1 MKISYKNTHNFP
13 KEELERLFLSVD
25 WSSGRYPEKLVEAM
39 RNYETVFS
47 AWDGERLVGLI
58 SALDDG
64 IMTAYVHYLLV
75 DPEYQGLH
83 IGRKL
88 VEMLKE
94 HYSDYLRIALHSSP
108 MAIKFYESLGFK
120 ASEDETPMYITEL

>member
-1 MKISYKNTHNFP
+1 MNIVYKDTHDFQ

-25 WSSGRYPEKLVEAM
+25 WSSGRYPEKLVIAM
-39 RNYETVFS
+39 RNYETVYS
-47 AWDGERLVGLI
+47 AWSGERLVGLI
-58 SALDDG
+58 SAMDDG

-88 VEMLKE
+88 VEMLKG
-94 HYSDYLRIALHSSP
+94 HYSEYLRIALHSAP
-108 MAIKFYESLGFK
+108 KALKFYESLGFK
-120 ASEDETPMYITEL
+120 ASEDETPMYITDL